1 MSEMSGT
8 LHSYL
13 HIDIDIESNVA
24 GLMDGQ
30 RQHDNTK
37 KLYKAVH
44 LVFMTAFM
52 ALHDGDSIMA

>member
-37 KLYKAVH
+37 SCTGRFILY
-44 LVFMTAFM
+44 L
-52 ALHDGDSIMA
+52 